1 MFNKLISYS
10 RNLALLAF
18 IAVILALSIR
28 GIPGNPTSERI
39 NDKSWTFNGPFELS
53 NERGRFA
60 LLYSLIEDH
69 SYQFSLPL
77 ARFAAPD
84 LGYTN
89 GQYVSLFAP
98 GVSFIVIPG
107 YLLGKIFGFSQLG
120 TFAEIGLFAI
130 GNVFLIRKIAKHL
143 GASSLVASVS
153 GLIFLFA
160 TPAYAYS
167 VTLYQHHIS
176 TFLLLLS
183 IWIIIRYNSVKSL
196 LLVWFLAATAAV
208 VDYPN
213 AFMILPIVVTAL
225 GRFFVSVKDKSQL
238 RLNFLYPR
246 VFSFIGLVLP
256 FAFLLYFN
264 QMSYKNP
271 FQLSGGVAN
280 VTSIDASGH
289 PTAQPLNDDTTI
301 TQKEDLEHKQNVV
314 GFFRTRN
321 ILNGV
326 NVLFFSVDRG
336 MIVFT
341 PVILIG
347 FLGMYL
353 AIKKNVPSTPLLIA
367 VCGMNILLYAM
378 WGDPQGGW
386 AFGSRYLI
394 PSYAILAIF
403 IAYLLQQWRE
413 KMVFLTIFFVVLCY
427 SVSVNTMGALTS
439 NSNPPQHEA
448 ILLEKQFHLTQRYT
462 YQRNIDLLNKNVS
475 RSFVFQTFAKSSIT
489 AWQYYAG
496 LLGLLLLP
504 FLILFSLISNTDK
517 SKNFKFKMKP
527 IPAIRQ
533 SARAFARQG
542 K

>member
-1 MFNKLISYS
+1 MFKKLISFS
-10 RNLALLAF
+10 KNFALFAF
-18 IAVILALSIR
+18 IAIILALSVR
-28 GIPGNPTSERI
+28 GIAGNPTSERI
-39 NDKSWTFNGPFELS
+39 NDKSWTFDGPFELS

-60 LLYSLIEDH
+60 LLYSLMEDH

-77 ARFAAPD
+77 ARFAVPD

-89 GQYVSLFAP
+89 GKYVSLFAP

-107 YLLGKIFGFSQLG
+107 YLIGKMFGLSQLG

-130 GNVFLIRKIAKHL
+130 GNVFLIRKIARYL
-143 GASSLVASVS
+143 GASSLVSSVA

-183 IWIIIRYNSVKSL
+183 IWVIIRYNSLKSL
-196 LLVWFLAATAAV
+196 LLIWFLAATAAV

-213 AFMILPIVVTAL
+213 AFMVLPIAVTAFTRL
-225 GRFFVSVKDKSQL
+225 FVGVKDKSQL
-238 RLNFLYPR
+238 RLNFLYLR
-246 VFSFIGLVLP
+246 IFSFIGLVIP
-256 FAFLLYFN
+256 FALLFYFN
-264 QMSYKNP
+264 QMSYNNP
-271 FQLSGGVAN
+271 LQLSGGIAN
-280 VTSIDASGH
+280 VTSIDANGR
-289 PTAQPLNDDTTI
+289 PAAEPIDDNTII

-314 GFFRTRN
+314 GFFKTRN
-321 ILNGV
+321 ILNGIY
-326 NVLFFSVDRG
+326 VLFLSVDRG
-336 MIVFT
+336 MLIFT
-341 PVILIG
+341 PVILFG

-353 AIKKNVPSTPLLIA
+353 AIKKNVPATPLLIS
-367 VCGMNILLYAM
+367 VTGMNILLYAM

-394 PSYAILAIF
+394 PTYAILAIF
-403 IAYLLQQWRE
+403 IAYLLHNWRE
-413 KMVFLTIFFVVLCY
+413 KMIFLTIFFVVLCY

-439 NSNPPQHEA
+439 NSNPPKHEA
-448 ILLEKQFHLTQRYT
+448 QLLEKQFHLTQRYT

-504 FLILFSLISNTDK
+504 LLILFSLISNTDK
-517 SKNFKFKMKP
+517 SKSFKLKMKP
-527 IPAIRQ
+527 MPAVRQ
-533 SARAFARQG
+533 SARAYAGQG